1 MAFMLFIVSSTQV
14 VEAQGCS
21 ISTFTMNPVDPYTH
35 GVAVQLYGASNCG
48 TVRFEIDGN
57 PRAETGSSTQTETWQ
72 TSEFNP
78 GNHEVCFVARGD
90 GGWSN
95 AARSC
100 RTVYVEGSQAPPA
113 GSQAGDDVACWVN
126 NFVVTPSSAPVGST
140 FNLSG
145 QGQCD
150 GNVRAIRFTIDG
162 SAFGEYGG
170 NTHNSSWRSSNQ
182 STGSHR
188 LCFQVTAGNWNE
200 DKAESCVNVTLTSG
214 GQPSNDVS
222 VGSPATNGNTGQ
234 TNQSGPNNDQ
244 QSNSPAP
251 ITTQNNGNQSVATDN
266 GTQPQTSSS
275 QGINWYLGGS
285 NRLSGH
291 YVRAGFDDIRI
302 RSGPGTNYD
311 QLGLLVENHYY
322 PVLQI
327 QNGWVQIQGSKGSG
341 WVSLSVVEEFGGSSN
356 TSSGNSTATN
366 TANGCPS
373 FAEPVSV
380 GDIGRITPGVSN
392 NMRSGAGTSYGGVGQ
407 IPAGAT
413 FNVIG
418 GPRCNDGY
426 RWWQVNYNGVS
437 GWTADGV
444 AGDLWIE
451 RASGVSPL
459 TLSDLE
465 ESCVA
470 VSSATLSSIPNNRL
484 SSCVESA
491 ISDITEA
498 EADAIIMMFW
508 SCGITNTPKIIEF
521 SVIVGATADPWIAMA
536 TVFNDDMA
544 DNSVADCL
552 NDIGDYI
559 DLYR

>member
-1 MAFMLFIVSSTQV
+1 M
-14 VEAQGCS
+14 
-21 ISTFTMNPVDPYTH
+21 
-35 GVAVQLYGASNCG
+35 
-48 TVRFEIDGN
+48 
-57 PRAETGSSTQTETWQ
+57 
-72 TSEFNP
+72 
-78 GNHEVCFVARGD
+78 
-90 GGWSN
+90 
-95 AARSC
+95 
-100 RTVYVEGSQAPPA
+100 
-113 GSQAGDDVACWVN
+113 
-126 NFVVTPSSAPVGST
+126 
-140 FNLSG
+140 
-145 QGQCD
+145 
-150 GNVRAIRFTIDG
+150 
-162 SAFGEYGG
+162 
-170 NTHNSSWRSSNQ
+170 
-182 STGSHR
+182 
-188 LCFQVTAGNWNE
+188 
-200 DKAESCVNVTLTSG
+200 TSG
-214 GQPSNDVS
+214 GQPSNDIS
-222 VGSPATNGNTGQ
+222 VGAPAKNGQTGQ
-234 TNQSGPNNDQ
+234 TNQSGPSNDQ

-251 ITTQNNGNQSVATDN
+251 ITIENNGNSPVTTDN
-266 GTQPQTSSS
+266 GTQPQTSNSS
-275 QGINWYLGGS
+275 DINWYLGGS
-285 NRLSGH
+285 SRLSGN

-302 RSGPGTNYD
+302 RSGAGTNYD

-322 PVLQI
+322 PVLQER
-327 QNGWVQIQGSKGSG
+327 NGWVQIQGSKGTG
-341 WVSLSVVEEFGGSSN
+341 WVSLTVVEEFGGSSSSSSSSSSN
-356 TSSGNSTATN
+356 STTSSNSSSSL
-366 TANGCPS
+366 CPS
-373 FAEPVSV
+373 FSAPVSV

-392 NMRSGAGTSYGGVGQ
+392 NIRSNAGTSYSNVGQ

-437 GWTADGV
+437 GWTADGES
-444 AGDLWIE
+444 GDLWIE
-451 RASGVSPL
+451 RVSGVSPL

-491 ISDITEA
+491 IGDITEA
-498 EADAIIMMFW
+498 EADAITMMFW